1 LTPLWRGANYVL
13 QGVRRLDATWR
24 SYVPTILIADD
35 NSNIQKMVALALKGE
50 GIDVVAV
57 GNGEAAVRKAP
68 DLKPDL
74 VLADIFM
81 PVRNG
86 YEVCEFI
93 KQNTKLAHVPV
104 ILLAGAFDP
113 FDEKEAQRV
122 GADGVL
128 KKPFVPPDPLVNLVK
143 ELLAKSAALH
153 LVPVSVAAV
162 AEMPAANASIAARAA
177 EPEQVAPRVIP
188 PAPTAFD
195 LPADDSPADDLPTE
209 TGPEE
214 VRPFKDFTYREEAG
228 HSASEGGSSAFAS
241 LMDSGLGLRVEF
253 PEVHKPLP
261 ISEESET
268 EEAPAKEFSGFTG
281 WQSRTPA
288 IESAASALEERTEEP
303 PSTLYTPGIVRPA
316 RGWDIERVSG
326 TRPEDE
332 TMVEPADHFAA
343 THFPAQSAGPAEH
356 STEDSSEDSADAFP
370 IYRAEQQSELAEI
383 EASGLHEEPVAE
395 AVPDASDWVDMG
407 AEQRHSDAPA
417 DEVAEPHAEA
427 SAETSVETHAEPG
440 TAFHSPFAMDDT
452 QTIDAI
458 RSSAMPWHS
467 VPSALREP
475 REEFGKQSS
484 EPAAEYLPQHFASQY
499 SSSRESAVKGEP
511 PTEESAKPFGEEW
524 NTGETKSS
532 AKEPDGATD
541 AVVHDA
547 TDYEAPVYDAVSEGH
562 QSFDSTHDGEMLST
576 VIHSSEVESLVV
588 AAPTALSA
596 QQIED
601 IVSRVVERM
610 QPQVLEVITKEI
622 LRPVVEALVRKQ
634 LEQK

>member
-1 LTPLWRGANYVL
+1 
-13 QGVRRLDATWR
+13 
-24 SYVPTILIADD
+24 VPTILIADD
-35 NSNIQKMVALALKGE
+35 NSNIQKMVALAFKGE

-68 DLKPDL
+68 DLMPDL

-128 KKPFVPPDPLVNLVK
+128 KKPFVPPDPLVSLVK
-143 ELLAKSAALH
+143 ELLARSAAMH
-153 LVPVSVAAV
+153 LVPVSVAA
-162 AEMPAANASIAARAA
+162 AA
-177 EPEQVAPRVIP
+177 ETQSAKESVAAPEPAVEAVAPRVIAS
-188 PAPTAFD
+188 APTAFD

-214 VRPFKDFTYREEAG
+214 VRPFKDFSYREEAG

-241 LMDSGLGLRVEF
+241 FLNTAADDRVETQEQDSAVQAT
-253 PEVHKPLP
+253 PE
-261 ISEESET
+261 IET
-268 EEAPAKEFSGFTG
+268 EEAPAKEFSGFTS
-281 WQSRTPA
+281 WLSEAPA
-288 IESAASALEERTEEP
+288 NESAASALEAPAEEKI
-303 PSTLYTPGIVRPA
+303 SSLYTPGIVRPA
-316 RGWDIERVSG
+316 RGWDIERVSE

-332 TMVEPADHFAA
+332 TIVEPVDHFAA
-343 THFPAQSAGPAEH
+343 THFPARTNEH
-356 STEDSSEDSADAFP
+356 STEDSAEQETEHSAEPFP
-370 IYRAEQQSELAEI
+370 IYRAESHAEPVEA
-383 EASGLHEEPVAE
+383 EASELHEEPVAE
-395 AVPDASDWVDMG
+395 AVPEESDWVDMG
-407 AEQRHSDAPA
+407 AEQRHADAPA
-417 DEVAEPHAEA
+417 EQVAETHSEV
-427 SAETSVETHAEPG
+427 SAETNVETHSEPA

-475 REEFGKQSS
+475 HDDLGKSHA
-484 EPAAEYLPQHFASQY
+484 EPSPEYLPQHFASQY
-499 SSSRESAVKGEP
+499 SATKHEAV
-511 PTEESAKPFGEEW
+511 ADPFSDETTAHDEVSEAS
-524 NTGETKSS
+524 TG
-532 AKEPDGATD
+532 AA
-541 AVVHDA
+541 DA
-547 TDYEAPVYDAVSEGH
+547 TDYEAPIYEAMSEEHNG
-562 QSFDSTHDGEMLST
+562 FDSPHAGENLPA
-576 VIHSSEVESLVV
+576 VIHSSEVQSLP
-588 AAPTALSA
+588 AAPPATLNA

-610 QPQVLEVITKEI
+610 QPQVLDVITKEI